1 MFVSYSYIIKPP
13 DTECKGVNISNMESA
28 LALTT
33 IALLAGALLEGSAL
47 THAIA
52 DGGALLA
59 VTELVTV
66 AVCRLVRRVHCH

>member
-1 MFVSYSYIIKPP
+1 
-13 DTECKGVNISNMESA
+13 MESA

-66 AVCRLVRRVHCH
+66 AVCRLVRRIHCH